1 MVLERPTDV
10 IVEASRLGFL
20 LEETIDEGV
29 IVWAWRRGI
38 DRDWPYFLR
47 RRDALEWM
55 KDRLR
60 SGTQF
65 ER

>member
-10 IVEASRLGFL
+10 IVEASRLGFV

-38 DRDWPYFLR
+38 DRDWSYFLR
-47 RRDALEWM
+47 YDDAVEWM
-55 KDRLR
+55 KDQLR
-60 SGTQF
+60 SGTLF
-65 ER
+65 DR